1 MSKLKDRKS
10 PIEEQIRQLVSS
22 LQAIE
27 QQINTLSLQK
37 QQKMNEIFVL
47 KGKLELLEELEHEA
61 KSEIKKTNENK

>member
-10 PIEEQIRQLVSS
+10 PIEEQIRQLVSNI
-22 LQAIE
+22 QAIE
-27 QQINTLSLQK
+27 QQINTLSSQK

>member
-27 QQINTLSLQK
+27 QQINTLSSQK